1 MNAVAIL
8 LAAGESQRMGTP
20 KALLPWRGHP
30 LLNHQ
35 IRQIEASRVAECVV
49 VLGRE
54 AERLSPCLT
63 TSKDSAAWLRTVV
76 NPHPDSGRCSSVIAG
91 LRSLAERGD
100 AIFVVSVD
108 QPVDQRLLDALL
120 DAAAAEWAGENAASR
135 RTIVVPVHAGRRGH
149 PPLFHRSLMAEL
161 RGIVEESLGLKAV
174 VRRHPGRVLEVPWES
189 ADVLLNLNNPDDRPP
204 PSRGGPARPR
214 SQE

>member
-20 KALLPWRGHP
+20 KALIPWRGQP

-35 IRQIEASRVAECVV
+35 VRQIEASRVSECVV

-54 AERLSPCLT
+54 AERLSTCLAAP
-63 TSKDSAAWLRTVV
+63 DGSAGRLRRVV
-76 NPHPDSGRCSSVIAG
+76 NPDPDSGRCSSVIAG
-91 LRSLAERGD
+91 LRSLPEGVD

-108 QPVDQRLLDALL
+108 QPVERDLLDALM
-120 DAAAAEWAGENAASR
+120 DAAAAEWEGENAASR

-149 PPLFHRSLMAEL
+149 PPLFHGSLTSEL
-161 RGIVEESLGLKAV
+161 REIVEESKGLRAV
-174 VRRHPGRVLEVPWES
+174 VRRHPGRVLEMQWDN
-189 ADVLLNLNNPDDRPP
+189 ADVLLNLNTPEDFPP
-204 PSRGGPARPR
+204 PD
-214 SQE
+214 